1 MNALDEG
8 KLLVVVEHLSI
19 AVVKLTAAVERL
31 EARQNY
37 AAGALAGIGLV
48 SAAIGGITATLLQ
61 WFHK

>member
-19 AVVKLTAAVERL
+19 AVSKLTTAVEKL

-37 AAGALAGIGLV
+37 AAGALAAIGLIC
-48 SAAIGGITATLLQ
+48 AAVGGIAATMLQ